1 MFQPLQSPEPSAPPY
16 IHDSYP
22 PQPSAPQIEQ
32 ASSYTYQARPSGL
45 TSSLSSGYYFCIISF
60 VLCLAITIK
69 MLIKDKDKWNSLIGL
84 VIIWC
89 IIGGVSTYF
98 IYTLNSSGDY
108 TIASFISCFVLCF
121 SCIVSLK
128 KTFNVAIF

>member
-1 MFQPLQSPEPSAPPY
+1 MFQPLQSPEPNAPPY
-16 IHDSYP
+16 IHDSYL
-22 PQPSAPQIEQ
+22 PQPNAPQIEQ
-32 ASSYTYQARPSGL
+32 SRPSGL

-89 IIGGVSTYF
+89 MIGGVSTYF
-98 IYTLNSSGDY
+98 IYALHSSGDY
-108 TIASFISCFVLCF
+108 TIASFISCIVLCI

-128 KTFNVAIF
+128 KTFNVAIL

>member
-1 MFQPLQSPEPSAPPY
+1 MIQTPQPRAPSY
-16 IHDSYP
+16 NNDSYP
-22 PQPSAPQIEQ
+22 QQSSAPQIEQ
-32 ASSYTYQARPSGL
+32 ENSYAYQSRSTGL

-89 IIGGVSTYF
+89 MIGGVSTYF
-98 IYTLNSSGDY
+98 IYKLHSSKDY
-108 TIASFISCFVLCF
+108 TIASFISCIVLCF